1 MTKTLRMSEA
11 DYSNFTYAKTRK
23 VESIVKFDD
32 GFPPGESKYKN
43 KKTATHASRGEAKRS
58 NELKLLERSG
68 MISDLKEQVKFTL
81 IPSQV
86 RSDGAKER
94 PVTYTADFT
103 YLRGSTLVVED
114 FKGFR
119 TQQYVLRRKLM
130 LWIHGISVM
139 EV

>member
-1 MTKTLRMSEA
+1 MTKMLRMSKAEYDKLNA
-11 DYSNFTYAKTRK
+11 RK

-43 KKTATHASRGEAKRS
+43 KKTATHASRGETKRS
-58 NELKLLERSG
+58 NELKLMERSG
-68 MISDLKEQVKFTL
+68 MITDLKEQVKFTL